1 MNCKVCG
8 AQLQQGARF
17 CPNCGTATTEPYQEN
32 IGPSVPPTP
41 ASTDDTARVL
51 PQHPTLPPAYGSQ
64 SAPPW
69 APTQQAGPPRT
80 PPWRPAQVPPIQ
92 ESYDGAPMSPFQPAA
107 PLPYYQN
114 NTANRGA
121 TMPPTTDDRREMRP
135 RRQRN
140 RAGCATGCL
149 TIVVILLLVVGAG
162 WIFLLR
168 PYLHNIAETQIDNA
182 LTAGVQQIPT
192 TLPALPA
199 GIAIPP
205 IPITDNTVN
214 NLFVLSLAPN
224 DPIKNPAAQITPDG
238 INMSFQVY
246 GLGNGISLKPAVQN
260 GHLVA
265 TNVGITGP
273 FALIMS
279 PDELTP
285 LLNRHLAD
293 AQSRIKYP
301 IQGVQLK
308 DHEMDL
314 MLGNAQTA

>member
-8 AQLQQGARF
+8 APLQQGARF
-17 CPNCGTATTEPYQEN
+17 CPNCGTATNGPYQEN
-32 IGPSVPPTP
+32 IATSLPPSQAPT
-41 ASTDDTARVL
+41 DNTARI
-51 PQHPTLPPAYGSQ
+51 LPPEYNSQ

-69 APTQQAGPPRT
+69 APTQQVGQPPWTPTQT
-80 PPWRPAQVPPIQ
+80 PPTQ
-92 ESYDGAPMSPFQPAA
+92 ESHTGAPVSPFQSAA

-114 NTANRGA
+114 NRENRGA
-121 TMPPTTDDRREMRP
+121 TMPPTTDNRREMRP
-135 RRQRN
+135 KRRRN
-140 RAGCATGCL
+140 RAGCAAGCL
-149 TIVVILLLVVGAG
+149 TVIVILLLVVGAG

-192 TLPALPA
+192 TLPVLPT

-205 IPITDNTVN
+205 IPITDTTIN
-214 NLFVLSLAPN
+214 NLFVLSLSPN

-238 INMSFQVY
+238 ISISFQIY

-273 FALIMS
+273 FSLIMS

-293 AQSRIKYP
+293 AQNRIKYA
-301 IQGVQLK
+301 IQSVQLK

-314 MLGNAQTA
+314 TIGAAQAA